1 MYHLLLVCGL
11 LVLAFGV
18 LISRYPM
25 RVVYPILALIPIST
39 FLIASTH
46 EYFRGIQQFNHQL
59 LHVAY
64 DSSYAL
70 SLLGLL
76 VILRG
81 IIKRKPIALIAAAT
95 CLAGVPLSVLWITQP

>member
-1 MYHLLLVCGL
+1 MYHLLLVCTF
-11 LVLAFGV
+11 LVLAFGI
-18 LISRYPM
+18 LISRYPT
-25 RVVYPILALIPIST
+25 RVVYPILASIPIST
-39 FLIASTH
+39 FLVASTH

-81 IIKRKPIALIAAAT
+81 IIKRKPIVLIAVTT
-95 CLAGVPLSVLWITQP
+95 CLAGVPLGWLWITQP